1 MNAVLNLQKLVL
13 KLKKKVL
20 FILVNANTKV
30 NLKEITNKSNTRRD
44 SNECCIKPT
53 KMNVEVEKKG
63 IIITK
68 RCKMAD

>member
-1 MNAVLNLQKLVL
+1 MNAVLNLQ
-13 KLKKKVL
+13 
-20 FILVNANTKV
+20 
-30 NLKEITNKSNTRRD
+30 
-44 SNECCIKPT
+44 